1 MGSTAKEKNLLQNEK
16 TLSFKSWPQL
26 RKEAFIKMAELLPLK
41 VFLFTLKLCWNYL
54 LIDWIMGWQMFSVNL
69 VYISFKI
76 TITEEFKRKVEIFTV
91 IMLHIGRALDKR
103 EYLMINFL
111 VS

>member
-1 MGSTAKEKNLLQNEK
+1 
-16 TLSFKSWPQL
+16 
-26 RKEAFIKMAELLPLK
+26 MAELLPLK
-41 VFLFTLKLCWNYL
+41 VFLFTLKLYWNYL
-54 LIDWIMGWQMFSVNL
+54 LIDWIMGWQMFSVSM
-69 VYISFKI
+69 VYISFK
-76 TITEEFKRKVEIFTV
+76 ITEEFKRKVEIFTV